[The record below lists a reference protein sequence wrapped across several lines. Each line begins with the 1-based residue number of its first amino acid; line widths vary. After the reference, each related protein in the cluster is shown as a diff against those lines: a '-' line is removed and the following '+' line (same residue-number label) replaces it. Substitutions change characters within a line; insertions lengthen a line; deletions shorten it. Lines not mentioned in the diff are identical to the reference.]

1 MKTRAIM
8 RSTGAVA
15 LAVLAVAAL
24 GTVLMPATDAPA
36 TDAGARDAAVAPSG
50 GATFGV
56 ADVVEDV
63 APSVVNISTERTAGR
78 ISPGPGF
85 DEQLERF
92 FFRWPG
98 QRSDRRP
105 VQSQGSGVIYSAD
118 GLVLTNHHVVRDA
131 ESIRVGL
138 YDGREVDA
146 ELVGSDESSDL
157 ALLRVDADDL
167 RPVRWADSRSVRVG
181 DPVLAMGN
189 PFGLG
194 ETVTRGIVSAKGRS
208 LGMMDYE
215 DFLQTDAIIHPGNSG
230 GPLVDL
236 EGQVVGIN
244 TAILSRN
251 GAGQGIGFAIPSYL
265 VETVATSLRDHGRVV
280 RGYLGIYLQELTSEL
295 ARASR
300 VDVSRGVIVSRV
312 IDDSPADDAGLQH
325 GDVIVALDG
334 AEVTNGGSF
343 RAAIGHRAPGS
354 EIELAVIREGEER
367 DLVVVLGERPANAS
381 AAATGAPH
389 PAAELGGFEVEDIDR
404 RTAQRMGLDPGTS
417 GPVVTRVQPSSSAAR
432 AGLRRGDRVLEVGR
446 ERVASAAEVRDAIR
460 DAWSEDPTAPVLL
473 LVERDGATLYLALGP
488 VDG

>member
-1 MKTRAIM
+1 MKTRATT
-8 RSTGAVA
+8 RSTGAVI
-15 LAVLAVAAL
+15 LAVFAAAAL
-24 GTVLMPATDAPA
+24 GAVMMPATDALATDAPA
-36 TDAGARDAAVAPSG
+36 TAALATGAPATDAGSRGAGVAPWDR
-50 GATFGV
+50 AVLGV
-56 ADVVEDV
+56 ADVVEGV
-63 APSVVNISTERTAGR
+63 APSVVNISTERTAGQ
-78 ISPGPGF
+78 ISPGPRF

-98 QRSDRRP
+98 RGPDRRPDRRP
-105 VQSQGSGVIYSAD
+105 VHSQGSGVIYSAD

-157 ALLRVDADDL
+157 ALLRIDADDL
-167 RPVRWADSRSVRVG
+167 RSVRWADSRGVRVG

-230 GPLVDL
+230 GPLVNL
-236 EGQVVGIN
+236 QGEVVGIN

-280 RGYLGIYLQELTSEL
+280 RGYLGIYLQELTPEL

-300 VDVSRGVIVSRV
+300 VEVSRGVIVSRV
-312 IDDSPADDAGLQH
+312 LDDSPADVAGLQQ

-334 AEVTNGGSF
+334 TEVTNGGSF
-343 RAAIGHRAPGS
+343 RAAIGHRAPAS
-354 EIELAVIREGEER
+354 EIEISVIREGHER
-367 DLVVVLGERPANAS
+367 DARVVLGERPANAS
-381 AAATGAPH
+381 VAATGAPH
-389 PAAELGGFEVEDIDR
+389 PAAELGGFEIEDLDR
-404 RTAQRMGLDPGTS
+404 RTAQRMDLDPETA

-432 AGLRRGDRVLEVGR
+432 AGLRRGDLVLEVGR
-446 ERVASAAEVRDAIR
+446 ERVARR
-460 DAWSEDPTAPVLL
+460 C
-473 LVERDGATLYLALGP
+473 RGACGGP
-488 VDG
+488 

>member
-1 MKTRAIM
+1 
-8 RSTGAVA
+8 
-15 LAVLAVAAL
+15 
-24 GTVLMPATDAPA
+24 
-36 TDAGARDAAVAPSG
+36 
-50 GATFGV
+50 
-56 ADVVEDV
+56 
-63 APSVVNISTERTAGR
+63 
-78 ISPGPGF
+78 
-85 DEQLERF
+85 
-92 FFRWPG
+92 
-98 QRSDRRP
+98 
-105 VQSQGSGVIYSAD
+105 VQSQGSGVIYGAD
-118 GLVLTNHHVVRDA
+118 GLVLTNHHVVREADT
-131 ESIRVGL
+131 IRVGL

-157 ALLRVDADDL
+157 ALLRIDADDL
-167 RPVRWADSRSVRVG
+167 QPVRWADSRAVRVG

-230 GPLVDL
+230 GPLVNLDG
-236 EGQVVGIN
+236 EVVGIN

-280 RGYLGIYLQELTSEL
+280 RGYLGIYLQELTPEL

-312 IDDSPADDAGLQH
+312 IDDSPAADAGLEQ
-325 GDVIVALDG
+325 GDVIVGLDG
-334 AEVTNGGSF
+334 SEVTNGGSF

-354 EIELAVIREGEER
+354 EIELAVIRDGDER
-367 DLVVVLGERPANAS
+367 TLEVELGERPADAS
-381 AAATGAPH
+381 VAATGGVPD
-389 PAAELGGFEVEDIDR
+389 PAAELGGFEIEDVDR
-404 RTAQRMGLDPGTS
+404 RLAQRMGLDPELS

-432 AGLRRGDRVLEVGR
+432 AGLQRGDRVLEVDR
-446 ERVASAAEVRDAIR
+446 EPVSDAAEVQAAIR
-460 DAWSEDPTAPVLL
+460 DAWSDDPTAPVLL
-473 LVERDGATLYLALGP
+473 LVERNGATLYLALGP

>member
-1 MKTRAIM
+1 MKTRTMM
-8 RSTGAVA
+8 RSTGVA
-15 LAVLAVAAL
+15 TLAVVAVAAL
-24 GTVLMPATDAPA
+24 GTVLAPATDAPA
-36 TDAGARDAAVAPSG
+36 STTERAD
-50 GATFGV
+50 FGV
-56 ADVVEDV
+56 ADVVEQV
-63 APSVVNISTERTAGR
+63 APSVVNIATERTASRVGPL
-78 ISPGPGF
+78 PGLEERF
-85 DEQLERF
+85 ERF
-92 FFRWPG
+92 FFGRPG
-98 QRSDRRP
+98 QPRRERP

-131 ESIRVGL
+131 DTIRVGL

-157 ALLRVDADDL
+157 ALLRIEADDL
-167 RPVRWADSRSVRVG
+167 QPVRWADSRDVRVG

-215 DFLQTDAIIHPGNSG
+215 DFLQTDAVIHPGNSG
-230 GPLVDL
+230 GPLVNLDG
-236 EGQVVGIN
+236 EVVGIN

-280 RGYLGIYLQELTSEL
+280 RGYLGIYLQELTPEL

-312 IDDSPADDAGLQH
+312 IDDSPAADAGLEQ
-325 GDVIVALDG
+325 GDVIVGLDG
-334 AEVTNGGSF
+334 SEVTNGGSF
-343 RAAIGHRAPGS
+343 RATIGHRAPGS
-354 EIELAVIREGEER
+354 EIELAVIRDGDER
-367 DLVVVLGERPANAS
+367 TLEVELGERPADAS
-381 AAATGAPH
+381 VAATGGTPD
-389 PAAELGGFEVEDIDR
+389 PAAELGGFEIEDVDR
-404 RTAQRMGLDPGTS
+404 RLAQRMGLDPELS

-432 AGLRRGDRVLEVGR
+432 AGLQRGDRILEVGR
-446 ERVASAAEVRDAIR
+446 ERVSDAAEVRAAIR
-460 DAWSEDPTAPVLL
+460 DAWNDDPAAPVLL
-473 LVERDGATLYLALGP
+473 LVERNGATLYLALGP